1 MKPVAAIMIR
11 IPALIGGVARVVAL
25 YSPLGFLALFRSRRI
40 AAAVSYRLFER
51 TNDPSSSVTKNL
63 L

>member
-1 MKPVAAIMIR
+1 MNR
-11 IPALIGGVARVVAL
+11 IPALVGGVARVVAL
-25 YSPLGFLALFRSRRI
+25 YSPLGFLALFHSRRI

-51 TNDPSSSVTKNL
+51 TKDPSSFVTKTL